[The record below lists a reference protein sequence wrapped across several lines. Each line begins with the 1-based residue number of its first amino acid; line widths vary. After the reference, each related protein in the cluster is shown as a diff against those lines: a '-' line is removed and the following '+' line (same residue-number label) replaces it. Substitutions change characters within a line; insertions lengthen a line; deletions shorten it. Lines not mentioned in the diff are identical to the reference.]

1 MEDRTEATLSILAA
15 MFVIFVAMPDPWIS
29 AGAGG
34 PVSGGVERLQI
45 RPQPWCEAK
54 VAVMRRRIMQERS
67 RIETIKVEDGQLID
81 RVKQLIHE
89 GNVRR
94 VIIKQGQ
101 HTVVE
106 FPLTVGVVGALLAP
120 MLAALGAV
128 AALITEC
135 TIEVER
141 GEVTPTT
148 NGQSA
153 MPVPTE
159 EIKIV
164 QEP

>member
-1 MEDRTEATLSILAA
+1 
-15 MFVIFVAMPDPWIS
+15 
-29 AGAGG
+29 
-34 PVSGGVERLQI
+34 
-45 RPQPWCEAK
+45 
-54 VAVMRRRIMQERS
+54 MQEHS
-67 RIETIKVEDGQLID
+67 RIETIKVEGGQLID

-94 VIIKQGQ
+94 VIIKQGE
-101 HTVVE
+101 HTIVE
-106 FPLTVGVVGALLAP
+106 FPLTIGVVGALLAP
-120 MLAALGAV
+120 ALAALGAI

-141 GEVTPTT
+141 SEVIPPT

-153 MPVPTE
+153 KPVPTE
-159 EIKIV
+159 EIEIA

>member
-1 MEDRTEATLSILAA
+1 
-15 MFVIFVAMPDPWIS
+15 
-29 AGAGG
+29 
-34 PVSGGVERLQI
+34 
-45 RPQPWCEAK
+45 
-54 VAVMRRRIMQERS
+54 MQEQS
-67 RIETIKVEDGQLID
+67 RIETIKVEGGQLID

-94 VIIKQGQ
+94 VIIKQGE

-106 FPLTVGVVGALLAP
+106 FPLTVGVVGVLLAP
-120 MLAALGAV
+120 ALAALGAI

-135 TIEVER
+135 TVEVER
-141 GEVTPTT
+141 SEVVAPT

-159 EIKIV
+159 EVKIV

>member
-1 MEDRTEATLSILAA
+1 
-15 MFVIFVAMPDPWIS
+15 
-29 AGAGG
+29 
-34 PVSGGVERLQI
+34 
-45 RPQPWCEAK
+45 
-54 VAVMRRRIMQERS
+54 MQGQS
-67 RIETIKVEDGQLID
+67 RIETIKVEGGQLMD

-94 VIIKQGQ
+94 IIVKQGE

-120 MLAALGAV
+120 MLAALGAI

-141 GEVTPTT
+141 
-148 NGQSA
+148 S
-153 MPVPTE
+153 E
-159 EIKIV
+159 EIAIA

>member
-1 MEDRTEATLSILAA
+1 MPGEQSSYKEA
-15 MFVIFVAMPDPWIS
+15 V
-29 AGAGG
+29 
-34 PVSGGVERLQI
+34 
-45 RPQPWCEAK
+45 
-54 VAVMRRRIMQERS
+54 MQERS
-67 RIETIKVEDGQLID
+67 RIETIKVEGGQLID

-94 VIIKQGQ
+94 VIIKQGE

-106 FPLTVGVVGALLAP
+106 FPLTIGVVGALLAP
-120 MLAALGAV
+120 ALAALGAI
-128 AALITEC
+128 AALITDC

-141 GEVTPTT
+141 SEEMPAT

-164 QEP
+164 QQT